1 MTNKIF
7 DRITKAITFLLALCS
22 VLSVTAASAS
32 AADNSNYVKNK
43 DGYKAGYDKGYKD
56 GKKQGEKDCQQYGK
70 GEILKKIPGPF
81 NKSSWTTDY
90 KERYNKGYGDG
101 YIDGY
106 SHNRYD
112 CLKK

>member
-1 MTNKIF
+1 MGNYTL
-7 DRITKAITFLLALCS
+7 DRMKKTLVILLVFCF

-43 DGYKAGYDKGYKD
+43 DGYKDGYDKGYKE